1 MKIKF
6 TPRFRVFLRF
16 YLFWLLAALALYYSV
31 LVIRNQ
37 VTQTLTHMIQY
48 QMMQKT
54 LASIEEH
61 MRMQPPQNWHE
72 YVQKMNS
79 LFSFPLSIEKT
90 SNLKNRMN
98 KEDYQ
103 TFLQDGGL
111 FVHDGFIY
119 KSIKGTDEVLLIGPI
134 IATLNDNS
142 EGISGYE
149 IQLLLFEWGGPSY

>member
-98 KEDYQ
+98 KEDY
-103 TFLQDGGL
+103 
-111 FVHDGFIY
+111 
-119 KSIKGTDEVLLIGPI
+119 
-134 IATLNDNS
+134 
-142 EGISGYE
+142 
-149 IQLLLFEWGGPSY
+149 

>member
-6 TPRFRVFLRF
+6 TPRLRVFLRF

-48 QMMQKT
+48 KMMQKT
-54 LASIEEH
+54 ISSIEEH
-61 MRMQPPQNWHE
+61 MRVQPQQNWHE
-72 YVQKMNS
+72 DIQKMNS

-90 SNLKNRMN
+90 SNLRERIN

-103 TFLQDGGL
+103 ALVKDGGL

-119 KSIKGTDEVLLIGPI
+119 KIIKV
-134 IATLNDNS
+134 
-142 EGISGYE
+142 
-149 IQLLLFEWGGPSY
+149 